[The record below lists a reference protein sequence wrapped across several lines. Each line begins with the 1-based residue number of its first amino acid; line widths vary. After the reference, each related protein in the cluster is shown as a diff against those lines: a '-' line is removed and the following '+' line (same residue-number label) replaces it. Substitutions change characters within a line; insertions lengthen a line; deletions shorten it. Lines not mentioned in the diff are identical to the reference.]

1 MLNNSHHSISKYID
15 RRKYS
20 SLRTVEERSTS
31 TLLIRTLFTIMIISL
46 GIMLLPWT
54 QNINSRG
61 SITTLSP
68 DQRPQNVHSVIAG
81 QIERWYVREGDYVQK
96 GDTIVH
102 IKEIKD
108 AYFDPL
114 LLERT
119 QQQLEAKKNTIR
131 AYEQKLT
138 AMEHQIKALRTN
150 RQLKLEQLKKQEH
163 YKY

>member
-81 QIERWYVREGDYVQK
+81 QIGR
-96 GDTIVH
+96 H
-102 IKEIKD
+102 IFIFFEN
-108 AYFDPL
+108 L
-114 LLERT
+114 
-119 QQQLEAKKNTIR
+119 
-131 AYEQKLT
+131 
-138 AMEHQIKALRTN
+138 
-150 RQLKLEQLKKQEH
+150 
-163 YKY
+163 

>member
-96 GDTIVH
+96 IVNLSNNHGDYIKLRKFVFANALKSPLFDNQNYSKSFFEALEKIV
-102 IKEIKD
+102 K
-108 AYFDPL
+108 
-114 LLERT
+114 
-119 QQQLEAKKNTIR
+119 
-131 AYEQKLT
+131 
-138 AMEHQIKALRTN
+138 
-150 RQLKLEQLKKQEH
+150 
-163 YKY
+163 